1 MPKRDARNLS
11 PSQLDELRSRAIA
24 LWKMGC
30 NRRVIGTLLEVHYN
44 SVGRWVSSF
53 ELEGPG
59 AILSAKRG
67 RKAGGSRSLSP
78 SQELS
83 VQKMITDKTP
93 DQLKMPFALWTRRA
107 VCDLVEESFG
117 IPLPERTCGEYLKRW
132 GFTAQRPARRN
143 YEQNP
148 EAVRRWMQEQYPG
161 VASRAKQEDAEIHW
175 GDESSGARK
184 PAEGS
189 PKGGRGGGQQTGV
202 RNDGQHGRGFAP
214 KGQTPVASNS
224 SKRFSINMISSVTN
238 QGKVRWM
245 VYRDSFNGAVF
256 INFLRRLT
264 KDAARKVILIVDNLR
279 VHHCAPVKAWVA
291 EHSDLI
297 ELVFLPSY
305 SPEHNPDEYLH
316 GDLKASLGRK
326 PSPRNQQTLEEHL
339 KSHMRMLSKSPTR
352 VAAYFQAEH
361 VRYAAA

>member
-24 LWKMGC
+24 LWKMGWS
-30 NRRVIGTLLEVHYN
+30 RRDTADLLEVHYN
-44 SVGRWVSSF
+44 SVGRWVSAF

-59 AILSAKRG
+59 AIVSAKRG
-67 RKAGGSRSLSP
+67 RKAGGSRSLSA

-107 VCDLVEESFG
+107 VCELVEESFG

-148 EAVRRWMQEQYPG
+148 EAVRRWMQQQYPE
-161 VASRAKQEDAEIHW
+161 VANRAKEQGAEIHW
-175 GDESSGARK
+175 GDE
-184 PAEGS
+184 
-189 PKGGRGGGQQTGV
+189 TGV
-202 RNDGQHGRGFAP
+202 RNDCAHGRGFSP
-214 KGQTPVASNS
+214 KGKTPVANSS
-224 SKRFSINMISSVTN
+224 SKRFSMNMISSVTN

-245 VYRDSFNGAVF
+245 IYRNSFNGAVF

-264 KDAARKVILIVDNLR
+264 KDAGRKVILIVDNLR

-305 SPEHNPDEYLH
+305 SPERNPDEYLN

-326 PSPRNQQTLEEHL
+326 PSPRNQQTLENNL
-339 KSHMRMLSKSPTR
+339 KSHMRMLSKSPAR
-352 VAAYFQAEH
+352 VAAYFQAQH
-361 VRYAAA
+361 VRYAAAA

>member
-1 MPKRDARNLS
+1 
-11 PSQLDELRSRAIA
+11 
-24 LWKMGC
+24 
-30 NRRVIGTLLEVHYN
+30 
-44 SVGRWVSSF
+44 
-53 ELEGPG
+53 
-59 AILSAKRG
+59 
-67 RKAGGSRSLSP
+67 
-78 SQELS
+78 
-83 VQKMITDKTP
+83 MITDKTP

-107 VCDLVEESFG
+107 VCELVEESFG

-148 EAVRRWMQEQYPG
+148 EAVRRWMQEQYPE
-161 VASRAKQEDAEIHW
+161 VAKRAKEQGAEIHW
-175 GDESSGARK
+175 GDE
-184 PAEGS
+184 
-189 PKGGRGGGQQTGV
+189 TGV
-202 RNDGQHGRGFAP
+202 RNDCAHGRGFSP
-214 KGQTPVASNS
+214 KGKTPVTNSS
-224 SKRFSINMISSVTN
+224 SKRFSMNMISSVTN

-245 VYRDSFNGAVF
+245 IYRNSFNGAVF

-264 KDAARKVILIVDNLR
+264 KDAGRKVILIVDNLR

-305 SPEHNPDEYLH
+305 SPERNPDEYLN

-326 PSPRNQQTLEEHL
+326 PSPRNQQALENNL

-352 VAAYFQAEH
+352 VAAYFQAQH
-361 VRYAAA
+361 VRYAAAA

>member
-11 PSQLDELRSRAIA
+11 PTQLDELRARAIA
-24 LWKMGC
+24 LWQMGW
-30 NRRVIGTLLEVHYN
+30 NHRAIAALLEVHYN
-44 SVGRWVSSF
+44 SVGRWVAAF
-53 ELEGPG
+53 QTEGPG
-59 AILSAKRG
+59 AIVSAKRG
-67 RKAGGSRSLSP
+67 RKAGGSRRLSVV
-78 SQELS
+78 QERS

-93 DQLKMPFALWTRRA
+93 DQLKLPFALWTRRA
-107 VCDLVEESFG
+107 VCELVEASFG
-117 IPLPERTCGEYLKRW
+117 IALPERTCGEYLKRW

-161 VASRAKQEDAEIHW
+161 VVTRAKAQGAEIHW
-175 GDESSGARK
+175 GDE
-184 PAEGS
+184 
-189 PKGGRGGGQQTGV
+189 TGV
-202 RNDGQHGRGFAP
+202 RNDFQPGRGFSP
-214 KGQTPVASNS
+214 KGQTPVAKHS
-224 SKRFSINMISSVTN
+224 SKRFSMNMISSVTN

-245 VYRDSFNGAVF
+245 VYRDSFNGSVF

-264 KDAARKVILIVDNLR
+264 KDAGRKVVLIVDNLR

-291 EHSDLI
+291 EHCELI

-305 SPEHNPDEYLH
+305 SPERNPDEYLN

-326 PSPRNQQTLEEHL
+326 PSPRDQQTLERNL
-339 KSHMRMLSKSPTR
+339 KSHMRMLSKSPAR

-361 VRYAAA
+361 VRYAAAA